1 MPKFITDENLGVFKT
16 RLEAKIDGKIKTALY
31 PKGIAITQA
40 PTKTEY
46 MKGDK
51 LDLTGMVIKST
62 LATGDIIDVTDRCSF
77 SPANGSTLSTN
88 DTVITVTFLWEGQ
101 TYTTTQAIVVKELK
115 IVTWAAGTN
124 EEIVEMVKA
133 ADEGYI
139 NLADYWSV
147 GDERQVRLSAMPATS
162 TFESHSAETV
172 TFVLM
177 NKGGKELAEATAS
190 GRTTCSFVVGMKD
203 CLSERGVINPT
214 QTNPGGWDKC
224 SRRTWCNDIF
234 KNAIPPTLLPIFKQ
248 HKNITAGGATGATEM
263 SAQAIT
269 SVDYFALAA
278 EKEVFGTNTYADS
291 TTESSLTQFEW
302 YKTSANRIK
311 KQDGGSNS
319 WFERSP
325 NAKTSA
331 YFCCVANNGAAYYT
345 LPDYKKC
352 LSPFGCI

>member
-77 SPANGSTLSTN
+77 SPANGSTLSAN

-101 TYTTTQAIVVKELK
+101 TYTTTQAIVVEDLK
-115 IVTWAAGTN
+115 IVTWAAGTD

-133 ADEGYI
+133 ADKGTI

-147 GDERQVRLSAMPATS
+147 GDERKVELSEMLSGEVSDTYLAQ
-162 TFESHSAETV
+162 TV

-190 GRTTCSFVVGMKD
+190 GRTTCSFVVGMKNSLD
-203 CLSERGVINPT
+203 DIGVMNPT
-214 QTNPGGWDKC
+214 SASNGSWNE
-224 SRRTWCNDIF
+224 SIRRDWCNDVF
-234 KNAIPPTLLPIFKQ
+234 KNAIPSTLLPIFKQ
-248 HKNITAGGATGATEM
+248 HKNDTAGADYIT
-263 SAQAIT
+263 IT
-269 SVDYFALAA
+269 SIDYFALAA
-278 EKEVFGTNTYADS
+278 EMEVFGKNLYAGYWN
-291 TTESSLTQFEW
+291 EASLTQFEW
-302 YKTSANRIK
+302 YKNTLANRIK
-311 KQDGGSNS
+311 RLGDDGNSGWWWVRSLKSNHE
-319 WFERSP
+319 FCAVNTNGEATYNYANE
-325 NAKTSA
+325 NAG
-331 YFCCVANNGAAYYT
+331 F
-345 LPDYKKC
+345 
-352 LSPFGCI
+352 SPFGCI